1 MPASAFYQPPA
12 SGHTRVAPPT
22 ALRAISGPAAWLGAD
37 LARRDDWIR
46 HFSDAEIAAIEATV
60 RRLEPSAIDVP
71 ELGPDSFAPP
81 ELAGLVADIQQT
93 LRDGRGFILLRGLPL
108 ERWSR
113 RAAALAYFGLSRM
126 LGELAS
132 QNALG
137 HILGHV
143 KDLGRD
149 YAQAT
154 ERGYQTSARLSYH
167 SDASDIVGLLCLQPA
182 RAGGKSS
189 LVASATVYNR
199 MLAQRPD
206 LVAELCKPVYR
217 DRRGEVPAGAD
228 PWYAVPVFNPMPDGR
243 LVTAYVRSAMRKAQ
257 RFAEVPRSTPALEAA
272 CDLLDAIAGDPEVHL
287 QMDFRV
293 GDIQYLNNH
302 TILHSRTA
310 FEDFPEPE
318 RRRHLWRIWVAC
330 RDWPALPECYTRN
343 WQGALAGG
351 RPAGIR
357 IQGVPLIAPLDV
369 AVPLND

>member
-1 MPASAFYQPPA
+1 MKALQQDAF
-12 SGHTRVAPPT
+12 SVAPDVPMP
-22 ALRAISGPAAWLGAD
+22 SGPVADTAAWVPGDFPDPNVWQYRFNASE
-37 LARRDDWIR
+37 LAELD
-46 HFSDAEIAAIEATV
+46 AAIVQV
-60 RRLEPSAIDVP
+60 RKAGIPLIEVNRANFPLPTLSAKLA
-71 ELGPDSFAPP
+71 ELRR
-81 ELAGLVADIQQT
+81 EVT
-93 LRDGRGFILLRGLPL
+93 HGRGFILLRGLPL